1 MPISRR
7 PSSTRT
13 YPIEGAVSC
22 ISKRIRTRGGAGPEL
37 MMTHSLTLVLSA
49 AGVGYLMVKAGL
61 AKNALEPKHRRR
73 ICPSCG
79 RGISGRRC
87 DAH

>member
-1 MPISRR
+1 
-7 PSSTRT
+7 
-13 YPIEGAVSC
+13 
-22 ISKRIRTRGGAGPEL
+22 
-37 MMTHSLTLVLSA
+37 MTHSLTLMISA

-61 AKNALEPKHRRR
+61 IKNALEPKQRRR

-79 RGISGRRC
+79 RRIHGRYC

>member
-1 MPISRR
+1 M
-7 PSSTRT
+7 
-13 YPIEGAVSC
+13 
-22 ISKRIRTRGGAGPEL
+22 RGGAVHKT
-37 MMTHSLTLVLSA
+37 MTHSLTLALSV

-61 AKNALEPKHRRR
+61 AKNALELRARRR

-79 RGISGRRC
+79 RVISGRRC

>member
-7 PSSTRT
+7 RSSIPT
-13 YPIEGAVSC
+13 YPIGAAASC
-22 ISKRIRTRGGAGPEL
+22 ITERTLTRDDHPL
-37 MMTHSLTLVLSA
+37 MTAHTLTLILSA
-49 AGVGYLMVKAGL
+49 GGVGYLMVKAGL
-61 AKNALEPKHRRR
+61 VKNGLELRRHRR

-79 RGISGRRC
+79 RVITGRRC

>member
-1 MPISRR
+1 MPISRP
-7 PSSTRT
+7 PSCTPT
-13 YPIEGAVSC
+13 YPIGGDASC
-22 ISKRIRTRGGAGPEL
+22 TSKRTRTRGGAGSNP

-79 RGISGRRC
+79 RVISGRRC

>member
-1 MPISRR
+1 MPTCRR
-7 PSSTRT
+7 RSCTRT
-13 YPIEGAVSC
+13 YPIGAVASC
-22 ISKRIRTRGGAGPEL
+22 TSRRIRTRGGAGPES

-79 RGISGRRC
+79 RVISGRRC

>member
-1 MPISRR
+1 MPISR
-7 PSSTRT
+7 PQSSTRT
-13 YPIEGAVSC
+13 YPIAGGVSC
-22 ISKRIRTRGGAGPEL
+22 TTKHIRTRGGAVHETT
-37 MMTHSLTLVLSA
+37 MTHSLTLALSA

-61 AKNALEPKHRRR
+61 AKNALELRARRR

-79 RGISGRRC
+79 RVISGRRC

>member
-1 MPISRR
+1 
-7 PSSTRT
+7 
-13 YPIEGAVSC
+13 
-22 ISKRIRTRGGAGPEL
+22 

-61 AKNALEPKHRRR
+61 AKNALESKHRRR

-79 RGISGRRC
+79 RVISGRRC

>member
-1 MPISRR
+1 MPTSRR

-13 YPIEGAVSC
+13 YPIGGVASC
-22 ISKRIRTRGGAGPEL
+22 TSTRTRTRGGAERKV
-37 MMTHSLTLVLSA
+37 MMSHSLTLVLSA

-61 AKNALEPKHRRR
+61 AKNALESKHRRR

-79 RGISGRRC
+79 RVITGRRC

>member
-1 MPISRR
+1 MPIYRL
-7 PSSTRT
+7 PSSTPT
-13 YPIEGAVSC
+13 YPTGGGASC
-22 ISKRIRTRGGAGPEL
+22 TTEHIRTRGGDVPKT

-61 AKNALEPKHRRR
+61 GKNALELRNRRR

-79 RGISGRRC
+79 RVITGRRC

>member
-1 MPISRR
+1 M
-7 PSSTRT
+7 T
-13 YPIEGAVSC
+13 
-22 ISKRIRTRGGAGPEL
+22 
-37 MMTHSLTLVLSA
+37 THSLTLALSA

-61 AKNALEPKHRRR
+61 AKNALELRARRR

-79 RGISGRRC
+79 RVITGRRC

>member
-7 PSSTRT
+7 LSCTRT
-13 YPIEGAVSC
+13 YPMGDGESC
-22 ISKRIRTRGGAGPEL
+22 TSKRTRTRGGAGPKP
-37 MMTHSLTLVLSA
+37 MMTHSLSLVLSA

-61 AKNALEPKHRRR
+61 GKNALVPTHPRR

-79 RGISGRRC
+79 RVISGRRC

>member
-1 MPISRR
+1 MPISR
-7 PSSTRT
+7 PQSSTPT
-13 YPIEGAVSC
+13 YPIGGDASC
-22 ISKRIRTRGGAGPEL
+22 TTERIRTRGADGKS

-61 AKNALEPKHRRR
+61 GKNALELRQRRR
-73 ICPSCG
+73 VCPSCG
-79 RGISGRRC
+79 RVITGRRC

>member
-1 MPISRR
+1 MPTSRR
-7 PSSTRT
+7 PSCIPT
-13 YPIEGAVSC
+13 YPIGGDGSC
-22 ISKRIRTRGGAGPEL
+22 TSKPTRTRGGAPNP
-37 MMTHSLTLVLSA
+37 MMTHSLTLALSA

-79 RGISGRRC
+79 RVISGRRC

>member
-1 MPISRR
+1 M
-7 PSSTRT
+7 
-13 YPIEGAVSC
+13 A
-22 ISKRIRTRGGAGPEL
+22 
-37 MMTHSLTLVLSA
+37 THTLSLVLSA

-61 AKNALEPKHRRR
+61 GKNALEPRRRRR

-79 RGISGRRC
+79 RQITGRRC

>member
-1 MPISRR
+1 
-7 PSSTRT
+7 
-13 YPIEGAVSC
+13 
-22 ISKRIRTRGGAGPEL
+22 

-61 AKNALEPKHRRR
+61 SKNALEPKHRRR

-79 RGISGRRC
+79 RVISGRRC

>member
-1 MPISRR
+1 
-7 PSSTRT
+7 
-13 YPIEGAVSC
+13 
-22 ISKRIRTRGGAGPEL
+22 
-37 MMTHSLTLVLSA
+37 MTAHTLTLVLPA

-61 AKNALEPKHRRR
+61 AKNAHEPRQRKR

-79 RGISGRRC
+79 REITGRRC

>member
-1 MPISRR
+1 
-7 PSSTRT
+7 
-13 YPIEGAVSC
+13 
-22 ISKRIRTRGGAGPEL
+22 
-37 MMTHSLTLVLSA
+37 MTAHTLTLVLSA

-61 AKNALEPKHRRR
+61 SKNVLEPRRRPR

-79 RGISGRRC
+79 RQITGRRC